1 MKNIITAGILI
12 LSVLLASCGSNRRS
26 IAIEEGWE
34 LLGEQ
39 KVNFVKD
46 KDVIEVRSTNKF
58 TAIRFKVEEHE
69 IRLNEL
75 TVQFQ
80 NGDKLSPAVDAIIA
94 PDQSSRVIELGAEG
108 RYITKIEFKY
118 RTTGNVLS
126 GRANVLVFGKRY
138 REPY

>member
-1 MKNIITAGILI
+1 MKNIMIAGILI
-12 LSVLLASCGSNRRS
+12 LSAILISCGANRRS

-34 LLGEQ
+34 LLAEQ

-46 KDVIEVRSTNKF
+46 KDVIEVKSTNKF
-58 TAIRFKVEEHE
+58 TAIQFKVEEHE

-94 PDQSSRVIELGAEG
+94 PDQSSRIIELGAEG

-126 GRANVLVFGKRY
+126 GRANVLVLGKRY
-138 REPY
+138 KDSY

>member
-1 MKNIITAGILI
+1 MKKLIAIGTFVCCALIIT
-12 LSVLLASCGSNRRS
+12 SCGANRRS

-46 KDVIEVRSTNKF
+46 KDVIEVHSNNKF
-58 TAIRFKVEEHE
+58 TALQFKVEEHE

-80 NGDKLSPAVDAIIA
+80 NGDKLSPSVDAVIA
-94 PDQSSRVIELGAEG
+94 PDQSSRVIELSPDG
-108 RYITKIEFKY
+108 RYITSIEFKY
-118 RTTGNVLS
+118 RTTGNVFS

-138 REPY
+138 

>member
-1 MKNIITAGILI
+1 MKKLI
-12 LSVLLASCGSNRRS
+12 AIGTIVCCALIVTSCGANRRS

-46 KDVIEVRSTNKF
+46 KDVIEVHSNNKF
-58 TAIRFKVEEHE
+58 TALQFKVEEHE

-80 NGDKLSPAVDAIIA
+80 NGDKLSPSVDAVIA
-94 PDQSSRVIELGAEG
+94 PDQSSRVIELSPDG
-108 RYITKIEFKY
+108 RYITRIEFKY
-118 RTTGNVLS
+118 RTTGNVFS

-138 REPY
+138 

>member
-1 MKNIITAGILI
+1 MKKLI
-12 LSVLLASCGSNRRS
+12 AIGTIVCCALIVTSCGANRRS

-46 KDVIEVRSTNKF
+46 KDVIEVHSNNRF
-58 TAIRFKVEEHE
+58 TALQFKVEEHE

-80 NGDKLSPAVDAIIA
+80 NGDKLSPSVDAVIA
-94 PDQSSRVIELGAEG
+94 PDQSSRVIELSPDG
-108 RYITKIEFKY
+108 RYITRIEFKY
-118 RTTGNVLS
+118 RTTGNVFS

-138 REPY
+138 

>member
-1 MKNIITAGILI
+1 MKKLIAIGTFVCCALIIT
-12 LSVLLASCGSNRRS
+12 SCGANRRS

-46 KDVIEVRSTNKF
+46 KDVIEVHSNNKF
-58 TAIRFKVEEHE
+58 TALQFKVEEHE

-80 NGDKLSPAVDAIIA
+80 NGDKLSPSVDAVIA
-94 PDQSSRVIELGAEG
+94 PDQSSRVIELSPDG
-108 RYITKIEFKY
+108 RYITRIEFKY
-118 RTTGNVLS
+118 RTTGNVFS

-138 REPY
+138 